1 MQISMSMK
9 EFGASRGENMVFPD
23 CIQCFLAHCKLE
35 KKLSVKTSLA
45 YASDLKQFVH
55 YVSLEQKA
63 VATLEKQDMVAYATV
78 LSRKYKAS
86 SAKRKIATLK
96 ALYGYLEREE
106 IVAESPF
113 RRIKLAMGR
122 GRSLPRSLPYSAI
135 LAMVRACA
143 AEHAGRPGR
152 HSQRNLLLLLLLATT
167 GMRVSEVCGIRMENV
182 DLVGRCIRI
191 VGKGSRERSVPVF
204 DEATHEVLAEYL
216 RTERGG
222 AHQGFLFPGQG
233 PGALS
238 DQTVRALVKRL
249 ARTAGIPAPVTPHV
263 FRHSIATYLLELGVD
278 IRNIQALLGHSSIS
292 VTEIY
297 TKVTPE
303 AHYRVLNEK
312 FPGVGLGGQR

>member
-1 MQISMSMK
+1 MSMRNFVFTGGK
-9 EFGASRGENMVFPD
+9 MDFPD
-23 CIQCFLAHCKLE
+23 CIQCFLTYCRME
-35 KKLSVKTSLA
+35 KKLSPKTSHA
-45 YASDLKQFVH
+45 YASDLKQFVR
-55 YVSLEQKA
+55 YVALEKKT
-63 VATLEKQDMVAYATV
+63 VTGLGKQDMVAYATE
-78 LSRKYKAS
+78 LSHTYKAS

-106 IVAESPF
+106 VVVESPF
-113 RRIKLAMGR
+113 RRIRLGLGR
-122 GRSLPRSLPYSAI
+122 VRSLPRSLPYPAI

-143 AEHAGRPGR
+143 EEHASRPGR
-152 HSQRNLLLLLLLATT
+152 TTLRNLVLLLLLSTT
-167 GMRVSEVCGIRMENV
+167 GMRVSEVCGIRLENV
-182 DLVGRCIRI
+182 DLVGRRIRI
-191 VGKGSRERSVPVF
+191 VGKGSRERSVPVY
-204 DEATHEVLAEYL
+204 DETTAQVLADYL
-216 RTERGG
+216 RLERTG
-222 AHQGFLFPGQG
+222 ACRGHLFPGQG

-249 ARTAGIPAPVTPHV
+249 ARAAGITAPVTPHV

-312 FPGVGLGGQR
+312 FPGVELGG